1 MTQKNIFCK
10 FLGLL
15 ENRLMIYIVS
25 IIMMTTFYAVFE
37 VTGSLFVKSIFD
49 IAEKGNYEDVS
60 VTMGFYLLIGIVAV
74 CIASMFMYIYNNE
87 AKKGSIEIKKKVFSK
102 TLNFPMEFYDTH
114 HSGELLSRLIYDTD
128 KASEIYSSRLRRVL
142 APIISV
148 LVYIIIMF
156 IINPAMTLV
165 LVLLNILLF
174 LLNTLISK
182 PMKKVGKESAEKS
195 AIMTEKLS
203 NMLTG
208 IEVNKMYDFMHHNR
222 KKYELANKEYCYVQR
237 KRMYLVSILESLNVA
252 FDMLCALL
260 FLVIGIYFLQ
270 HQLVSLGDIA
280 AVYTIYAAL
289 SLQFLQLGKYYP
301 ELMNCISFAERI
313 FSFLDEKEECTE
325 MVNDIQINSTY
336 ESSAINID
344 NLSFQY
350 NVATPVLNQVTITI
364 PKNKN
369 VALIGRSG
377 CGKSTIA
384 KLLLG
389 FYPISSGDIKFFGK
403 SIKELGL
410 ENVRALIAYVP
421 QEAYLFETNIIENI
435 RYGKPDATDAE
446 IINAAKLANAH
457 DFIMELEEGYDT
469 DCGQRGVKLSGGQ
482 KQRISIARVFLKNPP
497 ILIFDEAT
505 SALDNESE
513 SIVQES
519 LEKLSQDRTTFVIA
533 HRLSTIKNAKHI
545 CVLTEN
551 GIEEQG
557 NHEELMKLNG
567 NYARLYNMQFKG
579 EK

>member
-49 IAEKGNYEDVS
+49 IAEKGNYEDIS

-148 LVYIIIMF
+148 LVYIIMF

-182 PMKKVGKESAEKS
+182 PMKKVGKESAKKS

-237 KRMYLVSILESLNVA
+237 ERMYLVSILESLNVA

-457 DFIMELEEGYDT
+457 DFIMKQADKYQTMIIGN
-469 DCGQRGVKLSGGQ
+469 GHNLSGGE
-482 KQRISIARVFLKNPP
+482 KQRIAMARAIIKNSP
-497 ILIFDEAT
+497 IIILDEAT

-513 SIVQES
+513 FLIQDTIT
-519 LEKLSQDRTTFVIA
+519 KLKKTKTIITIA
-533 HRLSTIKNAKHI
+533 HKQATIDFADI
-545 CVLTEN
+545 V
-551 GIEEQG
+551 IE
-557 NHEELMKLNG
+557 L
-567 NYARLYNMQFKG
+567 
-579 EK
+579 

>member
-313 FSFLDEKEECTE
+313 FSFLDKKEECTE

-336 ESSAINID
+336 E
-344 NLSFQY
+344 Y

-457 DFIMELEEGYDT
+457 DFIMKQADKYQTMIIGN
-469 DCGQRGVKLSGGQ
+469 GHNLSGGE
-482 KQRISIARVFLKNPP
+482 KQRIAMARAIIKNSP
-497 ILIFDEAT
+497 IIILDEAT

-513 SIVQES
+513 FLIQDTIT
-519 LEKLSQDRTTFVIA
+519 KLKKTKTIIMIA
-533 HRLSTIKNAKHI
+533 HKQATIDFADI
-545 CVLTEN
+545 V
-551 GIEEQG
+551 IE
-557 NHEELMKLNG
+557 L
-567 NYARLYNMQFKG
+567 
-579 EK
+579 

>member
-1 MTQKNIFCK
+1 MTQKNVFWK

-60 VTMGFYLLIGIVAV
+60 VTIGFYLLIGIVAV

-350 NVATPVLNQVTITI
+350 NIATPVLNQVTITI

-457 DFIMELEEGYDT
+457 DFIMEMENGYKT
-469 DCGQRGVKLSGGQ
+469 QVNERGSRLSAGQRQL
-482 KQRISIARVFLKNPP
+482 ISFARALLADPK
-497 ILIFDEAT
+497 ILILDEAT
-505 SALDNESE
+505 SSIDTETELLLQKGLNE
-513 SIVQES
+513 
-519 LEKLSQDRTTFVIA
+519 LLKGRTSFIIA
-533 HRLSTIKNAKHI
+533 HRLSTIKNADCILYVDKGDI
-545 CVLTEN
+545 LER
-551 GIEEQG
+551 G
-557 NHEELMKLNG
+557 NHDALME
-567 NYARLYNMQFKG
+567 QKG
-579 EK
+579 EYYKLYMSQYDFLK

>member
-1 MTQKNIFCK
+1 MTQKNVFWK

-289 SLQFLQLGKYYP
+289 SLQFMQLGKYYP

-350 NVATPVLNQVTITI
+350 NGATPVLNQVTITI

-435 RYGKPDATDAE
+435 RYGKPNATDAE

-457 DFIMELEEGYDT
+457 DFIMEMPDNYGT
-469 DCGQRGVKLSGGQ
+469 DIGQRGVKLSGGQ
-482 KQRISIARVFLKNPP
+482 KQRLSIARAFLKNPP

-513 SIVQES
+513 KVVQQS
-519 LEKLSQDRTTFVIA
+519 LERLAKDRTTFVIA
-533 HRLSTIKNAKHI
+533 HRLSTIRNARRI
-545 CVLTEN
+545 LVLTED
-551 GIEEQG
+551 GIAEEGTHQ
-557 NHEELMKLNG
+557 ELMEKDGVYAKLCKAG
-567 NYARLYNMQFKG
+567 L
-579 EK
+579 

>member
-1 MTQKNIFCK
+1 M
-10 FLGLL
+10 
-15 ENRLMIYIVS
+15 
-25 IIMMTTFYAVFE
+25 
-37 VTGSLFVKSIFD
+37 
-49 IAEKGNYEDVS
+49 
-60 VTMGFYLLIGIVAV
+60 
-74 CIASMFMYIYNNE
+74 
-87 AKKGSIEIKKKVFSK
+87 
-102 TLNFPMEFYDTH
+102 
-114 HSGELLSRLIYDTD
+114 
-128 KASEIYSSRLRRVL
+128 

-350 NVATPVLNQVTITI
+350 NIATPVLNQVTITI

-377 CGKSTIA
+377 CGKSTVL
-384 KLLLG
+384 KLLMCL
-389 FYPISSGDIKFFGK
+389 YSLDSGKCYMKTTRGNLQLTSEWKNLF
-403 SIKELGL
+403 
-410 ENVRALIAYVP
+410 AYVP
-421 QEAYLFETNIIENI
+421 QGNQL
-435 RYGKPDATDAE
+435 
-446 IINAAKLANAH
+446 
-457 DFIMELEEGYDT
+457 
-469 DCGQRGVKLSGGQ
+469 LSGKIREIVAFGNQ
-482 KQRISIARVFLKNPP
+482 KQSQDDRAIRNALRIACAEEFVMALEKGLDTVLGERGQGLSEGQMQRIAIARAVFSEHP
-497 ILIFDEAT
+497 ILMLDEAT
-505 SALDNESE
+505 SALDEM
-513 SIVQES
+513 
-519 LEKLSQDRTTFVIA
+519 TA
-533 HRLSTIKNAKHI
+533 HRILNNLRLMTDKT
-545 CVLTEN
+545 VLLVTHRANQKFIFDKEFSFSKD
-551 GIEEQG
+551 GIQQIRRKE
-557 NHEELMKLNG
+557 
-567 NYARLYNMQFKG
+567 
-579 EK
+579 

>member
-1 MTQKNIFCK
+1 MTQKNVFWK

-60 VTMGFYLLIGIVAV
+60 VTIGFYLLIGIVAV

-350 NVATPVLNQVTITI
+350 NVATPVLNQVTI

-457 DFIMELEEGYDT
+457 DFIMKQADKYQTMIIGN
-469 DCGQRGVKLSGGQ
+469 GHNLSGGE
-482 KQRISIARVFLKNPP
+482 KQRIAMARAIIKNSP
-497 ILIFDEAT
+497 IIILDEAT

-513 SIVQES
+513 FLIQDTIT
-519 LEKLSQDRTTFVIA
+519 KLKKTKTIITIA
-533 HRLSTIKNAKHI
+533 HKQATIDFADI
-545 CVLTEN
+545 VIGL
-551 GIEEQG
+551 
-557 NHEELMKLNG
+557 
-567 NYARLYNMQFKG
+567 
-579 EK
+579 

>member
-49 IAEKGNYEDVS
+49 IAEKGNYEDIS

-260 FLVIGIYFLQ
+260 FLDIGIYFLQ

-457 DFIMELEEGYDT
+457 DFIMKQADKYQTMIIGN
-469 DCGQRGVKLSGGQ
+469 GHNLSGGE
-482 KQRISIARVFLKNPP
+482 KQRIAMARAIIKNSP
-497 ILIFDEAT
+497 IMILDEAT

-513 SIVQES
+513 FLIQDTIT
-519 LEKLSQDRTTFVIA
+519 KLKKTKTIIMIA
-533 HRLSTIKNAKHI
+533 HKQATIDFADI
-545 CVLTEN
+545 V
-551 GIEEQG
+551 IE
-557 NHEELMKLNG
+557 L
-567 NYARLYNMQFKG
+567 
-579 EK
+579 

>member
-350 NVATPVLNQVTITI
+350 NVATPVLNQVTI

-457 DFIMELEEGYDT
+457 DFIMKQADKYQTMIIGN
-469 DCGQRGVKLSGGQ
+469 GHNLSGGE
-482 KQRISIARVFLKNPP
+482 KQRIAMARAIIKNSP
-497 ILIFDEAT
+497 IMILDEAT

-513 SIVQES
+513 FLIQDTIT
-519 LEKLSQDRTTFVIA
+519 KLKKTKTIITIA
-533 HRLSTIKNAKHI
+533 HKQATIDFADI
-545 CVLTEN
+545 V
-551 GIEEQG
+551 IE
-557 NHEELMKLNG
+557 L
-567 NYARLYNMQFKG
+567 
-579 EK
+579 

>member
-237 KRMYLVSILESLNVA
+237 KRMYLVSILE
-252 FDMLCALL
+252 LCALL

-435 RYGKPDATDAE
+435 RYGKPNATDAE

-457 DFIMELEEGYDT
+457 DFIMKQADKYQTMIIGN
-469 DCGQRGVKLSGGQ
+469 GHNLSGGE
-482 KQRISIARVFLKNPP
+482 KQRIAMARAIIKNSP
-497 ILIFDEAT
+497 IMILDEAT

-513 SIVQES
+513 FLIQDTIT
-519 LEKLSQDRTTFVIA
+519 KLKKTKTIITIA
-533 HRLSTIKNAKHI
+533 HKQATIDFADI
-545 CVLTEN
+545 V
-551 GIEEQG
+551 IE
-557 NHEELMKLNG
+557 L
-567 NYARLYNMQFKG
+567 
-579 EK
+579 

>member
-1 MTQKNIFCK
+1 MTQKNVFWK

-403 SIKELGL
+403 SKELGL

-457 DFIMELEEGYDT
+457 DFIMKQADKYQTMIIGN
-469 DCGQRGVKLSGGQ
+469 GHNLSGGE
-482 KQRISIARVFLKNPP
+482 KQRIAMARAIIKNSP
-497 ILIFDEAT
+497 IMILDEAT

-513 SIVQES
+513 FLIQDTIT
-519 LEKLSQDRTTFVIA
+519 KLKKTKTIIMIA
-533 HRLSTIKNAKHI
+533 HKQATIDFADI
-545 CVLTEN
+545 V
-551 GIEEQG
+551 IE
-557 NHEELMKLNG
+557 L
-567 NYARLYNMQFKG
+567 
-579 EK
+579 

>member
-1 MTQKNIFCK
+1 
-10 FLGLL
+10 
-15 ENRLMIYIVS
+15 
-25 IIMMTTFYAVFE
+25 
-37 VTGSLFVKSIFD
+37 
-49 IAEKGNYEDVS
+49 
-60 VTMGFYLLIGIVAV
+60 
-74 CIASMFMYIYNNE
+74 
-87 AKKGSIEIKKKVFSK
+87 
-102 TLNFPMEFYDTH
+102 MEFYDTH

-301 ELMNCISFAERI
+301 E
-313 FSFLDEKEECTE
+313 EECTE

-435 RYGKPDATDAE
+435 RYGKPNATDAE

-457 DFIMELEEGYDT
+457 DFIMKQADKYQTMIIGN
-469 DCGQRGVKLSGGQ
+469 GHNLSGGE
-482 KQRISIARVFLKNPP
+482 KQRIAMARA
-497 ILIFDEAT
+497 I
-505 SALDNESE
+505 
-513 SIVQES
+513 
-519 LEKLSQDRTTFVIA
+519 
-533 HRLSTIKNAKHI
+533 IKNSQIMILLIYTAGRA
-545 CVLTEN
+545 L
-551 GIEEQG
+551 GEQ
-557 NHEELMKLNG
+557 LPTT
-567 NYARLYNMQFKG
+567 
-579 EK
+579 

>member
-1 MTQKNIFCK
+1 MTQKNVFWK

-148 LVYIIIMF
+148 LVYIIMF

-457 DFIMELEEGYDT
+457 DFIMKQADKYQTMIIGN
-469 DCGQRGVKLSGGQ
+469 GHNLSGGE
-482 KQRISIARVFLKNPP
+482 KQRIAMARAIIKNSP
-497 ILIFDEAT
+497 IIILDEAT

-513 SIVQES
+513 FLIQDTIT
-519 LEKLSQDRTTFVIA
+519 KLKKTKTIITIA
-533 HRLSTIKNAKHI
+533 HKQATIDFADI
-545 CVLTEN
+545 V
-551 GIEEQG
+551 IE
-557 NHEELMKLNG
+557 L
-567 NYARLYNMQFKG
+567 
-579 EK
+579 

>member
-208 IEVNKMYDFMHHNR
+208 IEVNKMYDFMHHR

-457 DFIMELEEGYDT
+457 DFIMKQADKYQTMIIGN
-469 DCGQRGVKLSGGQ
+469 GHNLSGGE
-482 KQRISIARVFLKNPP
+482 KQRIAMARAIIKNSP
-497 ILIFDEAT
+497 IMILDEAT

-513 SIVQES
+513 FLIQDTIT
-519 LEKLSQDRTTFVIA
+519 KLKKTKTIITIA
-533 HRLSTIKNAKHI
+533 HKQATIDFADI
-545 CVLTEN
+545 V
-551 GIEEQG
+551 IE
-557 NHEELMKLNG
+557 L
-567 NYARLYNMQFKG
+567 
-579 EK
+579 

>member
-1 MTQKNIFCK
+1 MTQKNVFWK

-15 ENRLMIYIVS
+15 ENRLIIYIVS

-37 VTGSLFVKSIFD
+37 VTGSLLVKSIFD

-60 VTMGFYLLIGIVAV
+60 ITMGFYLLIGIAAV
-74 CIASMFMYIYNNE
+74 CIASVFMYIYNNE
-87 AKKGSIEIKKKVFSK
+87 AKKGSIEIKKKIFSK

-114 HSGELLSRLIYDTD
+114 HSGELISRLIYDTD

-148 LVYIIIMF
+148 LVYIIIMY

-165 LVLLNILLF
+165 LVLLNILFF

-182 PMKKVGKESAEKS
+182 PMKKVGKESAEKN

-208 IEVNKMYDFMHHNR
+208 IEVNKIYDLTHHNQ
-222 KKYELANKEYCYVQR
+222 KKYEQANKEYCYVQK
-237 KRMYLVSILESLNVA
+237 KRIYLVSILESLNVA

-270 HQLVSLGDIA
+270 HQLVSLGDIV
-280 AVYTIYAAL
+280 AVYTIYTAL

-313 FSFLDEKEECTE
+313 FSFLDEKEECSE
-325 MVNDIQINSTY
+325 MVNDTQINSTY
-336 ESSAINID
+336 ETSAIDID

-350 NVATPVLNQVTITI
+350 NVATPVLNQVTLTI

-369 VALIGRSG
+369 VALIGKSG

-389 FYPISSGDIKFFGK
+389 FYPISSGDIKIFGK

-435 RYGKPDATDAE
+435 RYGKPDATDE
-446 IINAAKLANAH
+446 EVINAAKLANAH
-457 DFIMELEEGYDT
+457 DFIMKQT
-469 DCGQRGVKLSGGQ
+469 DKYQTIIVGNGHNLSGGE
-482 KQRISIARVFLKNPP
+482 KQRIAMARAIIKNSP
-497 ILIFDEAT
+497 IIILDEAT
-505 SALDNESE
+505 SALDNETE
-513 SIVQES
+513 FLIQDTIT
-519 LEKLSQDRTTFVIA
+519 KLKKTKTIITIA
-533 HRLSTIKNAKHI
+533 HKQATIDFADI
-545 CVLTEN
+545 V
-551 GIEEQG
+551 IE
-557 NHEELMKLNG
+557 L
-567 NYARLYNMQFKG
+567 
-579 EK
+579 

>member
-1 MTQKNIFCK
+1 M
-10 FLGLL
+10 
-15 ENRLMIYIVS
+15 
-25 IIMMTTFYAVFE
+25 
-37 VTGSLFVKSIFD
+37 
-49 IAEKGNYEDVS
+49 
-60 VTMGFYLLIGIVAV
+60 
-74 CIASMFMYIYNNE
+74 
-87 AKKGSIEIKKKVFSK
+87 
-102 TLNFPMEFYDTH
+102 
-114 HSGELLSRLIYDTD
+114 
-128 KASEIYSSRLRRVL
+128 
-142 APIISV
+142 
-148 LVYIIIMF
+148 
-156 IINPAMTLV
+156 
-165 LVLLNILLF
+165 
-174 LLNTLISK
+174 
-182 PMKKVGKESAEKS
+182 
-195 AIMTEKLS
+195 
-203 NMLTG
+203 
-208 IEVNKMYDFMHHNR
+208 
-222 KKYELANKEYCYVQR
+222 
-237 KRMYLVSILESLNVA
+237 
-252 FDMLCALL
+252 
-260 FLVIGIYFLQ
+260 
-270 HQLVSLGDIA
+270 GDIA

-350 NVATPVLNQVTITI
+350 NIATPVLNQVTITI

-457 DFIMELEEGYDT
+457 DFIMKQADKYQTMIIGN
-469 DCGQRGVKLSGGQ
+469 GHNLSGGE
-482 KQRISIARVFLKNPP
+482 KQRIAMARAIIKNSP
-497 ILIFDEAT
+497 IMIFDEAT

-513 SIVQES
+513 FLIQDTIT
-519 LEKLSQDRTTFVIA
+519 KLKKTKTIITIA
-533 HRLSTIKNAKHI
+533 HKQATIDLADI
-545 CVLTEN
+545 V
-551 GIEEQG
+551 IE
-557 NHEELMKLNG
+557 L
-567 NYARLYNMQFKG
+567 
-579 EK
+579 